1 VKIVEHFC
9 CHTRLPVKLSAISE
23 HIIETS
29 PVDKLY
35 RAAVDVDPAILKGAY
50 RQYHHKPPY
59 AADGGE
65 VIGEVIYSQHLGPY
79 EARLVQCKE
88 MLHAYDSADEQ
99 ASDVEHVMQ
108 LAQDIILPLDILI
121 KTNGAPSTHVL
132 SDNQMLIPAL
142 AILLPRDF
150 LDEIRPLYEQEK
162 VAVGDIAKLARVP
175 SAYVRVAL
183 SPIWQG
189 LVEKI

>member
-1 VKIVEHFC
+1 MKIVEHFC

-35 RAAVDVDPAILKGAY
+35 RAAVDVDPAILRGAY

-65 VIGEVIYSQHLGPY
+65 VIGEVIYSQYLGSY

-99 ASDVEHVMQ
+99 ASDVEHVKQ
-108 LAQDIILPLDILI
+108 LAQDIILPLEILI

-132 SDNQMLIPAL
+132 SDNSMLIPAL